1 MAELTDEQLLTGE
14 TKRSRQGSQ
23 QVTLESV
30 AKLAGVAPTTV
41 SRALNYP
48 DKVAKKTLDRI
59 NAVIEQTGYVPNML
73 AGGLASN
80 RSRLVAVIVPSLVNI
95 VYAETVQHFAK
106 PMKEA
111 GYQVLQGE
119 VGYSQEEEERLVA
132 AILSRR
138 PDGIFLTGIQHSNNC
153 RRQLLAANIPIVET
167 WDVTPTPLDIV
178 VGFSQQS
185 VGKKTANYF
194 YDKGYRKFAIVS
206 AEDQRALIRNES
218 FLKALAEKG
227 ITEVP
232 TSIVPGISNLQLG
245 RQGAAKLLDEGLHG
259 HLIFC
264 SSDTLAHGVMTEVQ
278 ARGLSIPDDIAIVGF
293 GDQNFAAHTFPAL
306 STVRIDRAT
315 MGRMSANALLERLAG
330 QSVEQPVL
338 DVGFEIIER
347 DTA

>member
-1 MAELTDEQLLTGE
+1 MAESSDEQLITGE
-14 TKRSRQGSQ
+14 TRKVRQGSQ
-23 QVTLESV
+23 RVTLESV
-30 AKLAGVAPTTV
+30 AKLSGVAPTTV

-59 NAVIEQTGYVPNML
+59 NAIIEQTGYVPNML

-80 RSRLVAVIVPSLVNI
+80 KSKLVAVIVPSLVNI

-119 VGYSQEEEERLVA
+119 VGYSLEEEEQLVT

-138 PDGIFLTGIQHSNNC
+138 PDGIFLTGIHHSNNC

-206 AEDQRALIRNES
+206 AEDRRAIIRNES

-227 ITEVP
+227 ITDVP
-232 TSIVPGISNLQLG
+232 TSIVPGISNLHLG
-245 RQGAAKLLDEGLHG
+245 RQGVAKLLDEGLRG
-259 HLIFC
+259 SLVFC
-264 SSDTLAHGVMTEVQ
+264 SSDTLAHGVLTEVQ

-293 GDQNFAAHTFPAL
+293 GDQNFAAYTYPAL

-315 MGRMSANALLERLAG
+315 MGREAASALLSRLSE
-330 QSVEQPVL
+330 QPVEHPVL

-347 DTA
+347 ATA

>member
-1 MAELTDEQLLTGE
+1 MADLPDEQLLTSE
-14 TKRSRQGSQ
+14 PRRARQGSQ
-23 QVTLESV
+23 RVTLESV
-30 AKLAGVAPTTV
+30 ARLASVAPTTV
-41 SRALNYP
+41 SRALNSP

-80 RSRLVAVIVPSLVNI
+80 KSKLVAVIVPSLVNI

-119 VGYSQEEEERLVA
+119 VGYSLEEEEQLVT

-194 YDKGYRKFAIVS
+194 YDKGYRNFAIVS
-206 AEDQRALIRNES
+206 AEDQRALIRNDS
-218 FLKALAEKG
+218 FLKTLADKG
-227 ITEVP
+227 ITKVP

-245 RQGAAKLLDEGLHG
+245 RQGAAKLLDEGLHDS
-259 HLIFC
+259 LIFC
-264 SSDTLAHGVMTEVQ
+264 SSDTLAHGVLTEVQ

-293 GDQNFAAHTFPAL
+293 GDQNFAAHTYPAL

-315 MGRMSANALLERLAG
+315 MGRESASALLARLAD
-330 QSVEQPVL
+330 QQVAQPVL
-338 DVGFEIIER
+338 DVGFQIVER